1 MDEIEAYNEECKKL
15 VKSLIKFEIQI
26 TKLKIIQH
34 EIKSEIYEIFDRLK
48 HITYIEDKNKQ
59 LETKW
64 REFNS

>member
-1 MDEIEAYNEECKKL
+1 MDEIEAYNEECRKL

>member
-48 HITYIEDKNKQ
+48 HITYIEDENKQ